1 MARLVEWHDVHRWNA
16 KRLRFRSA
24 ICRRRARKWLRRIPG
39 RCQRPV
45 LVPPANEEILVAPE
59 QLLGNSKAQEISVA
73 RRSALRRNRRLSHA
87 EVKSEVAGVPPEF
100 DAKQPTRLPLQSSGS
115 DR

>member
-73 RRSALRRNRRLSHA
+73 RRSALRKNRRLPRA
-87 EVKSEVAGVPPEF
+87 EVIFRGAQAAG
-100 DAKQPTRLPLQSSGS
+100 L
-115 DR
+115 